1 MHSPTGEDETEA
13 FLDLD
18 LSEKT
23 VDPGHQRRG
32 CWGKGVRHMRW
43 VIEILMAVAIF
54 ILLTSRPIDG
64 TIIFKKSKSPVPEF
78 PRKVYTFTKDATFL
92 DEHMLFNRTDT
103 FRTLHNW
110 IPLSSESRGYV
121 RFDEKDS
128 YDLPQPYITP
138 IDRYTEGPGYMVTLY
153 HQLHCLS
160 YLVEHLQ
167 AGYSGARLTEE
178 VAHHAAHCFDYIRQ
192 GIMCAADTTLEGQ
205 TEAGPGWGSKHECK
219 DYDAVLKWANE
230 HATMKWRSNMPDE
243 ATL

>member
-1 MHSPTGEDETEA
+1 MASHRQSTAMHSPTGEDETEA

-32 CWGKGVRHMRW
+32 CWGKGV
-43 VIEILMAVAIF
+43 
-54 ILLTSRPIDG
+54 
-64 TIIFKKSKSPVPEF
+64 
-78 PRKVYTFTKDATFL
+78 YTFTKDATFL

-110 IPLSSESRGYV
+110 IPLSSGYV

-205 TEAGPGWGSKHECK
+205 TEAGPAGAPSTSARITTR
-219 DYDAVLKWANE
+219 DAVVGERRLYSRDE
-230 HATMKWRSNMPDE
+230 HASHDISIYEANGGRSQVILYGSIKRDAEN
-243 ATL
+243 T